1 LVETDHGRGRGHG
14 RHAGEPKR
22 YGEGDQEVSSI
33 PNPIRPAAMWCE
45 CVCVCVFVFACMCMD
60 MCIAYQCIKCMEA
73 CRCTGIC
80 LFIGKTSRE
89 DDRMF
94 SRQIRSRK
102 AVSNI
107 CMGATKHAHA
117 YRGLALTPEEITDY
131 ERWS

>member
-1 LVETDHGRGRGHG
+1 MLRRIWVTVIVEDKTWLKQTMVEAEVMVDMLVSQS
-14 RHAGEPKR
+14 A
-22 YGEGDQEVSSI
+22 
-33 PNPIRPAAMWCE
+33 IRKGIKKFAAYLLPSDLRR
-45 CVCVCVFVFACMCMD
+45 D
-60 MCIAYQCIKCMEA
+60 MCIPYQCIKCMEA